1 MKRDF
6 ADLTPQEALHVA
18 IFIEERNAELYRQFA
33 ELFAEFKDPDS
44 LEIAQAF
51 WEMCEEERRHGTYLQ
66 DRYFERYGTRACV
79 VTEEDVRDMIE
90 IPQLESSNIFA
101 MARSNSAISP
111 RSTALQVA
119 LEAELTA
126 QRFYTRLAETTPD
139 RHLRAMYAEL
149 AGFESDHTA
158 FLQKKIAEAQR
169 AVGGGG
175 ES

>member
-18 IFIEERNAELYRQFA
+18 IFIEERNASLYAQFA

-44 LEIAQAF
+44 LEVAQAF
-51 WEMCEEERRHGTYLQ
+51 WEMAEEERRHGTYLQ

-90 IPQLESSNIFA
+90 LPQLETSNILA
-101 MARSNSAISP
+101 VARSNTSLSP
-111 RSTALQVA
+111 RRNALKVA
-119 LEAELTA
+119 LEAEQTA
-126 QRFYTRLAETTPD
+126 QRFYSRLAETTPD
-139 RHLRAMYAEL
+139 RHLRAIYAEL
-149 AGFESDHTA
+149 AEFETDHTS
-158 FLQKKIAEAQR
+158 FLQKKISEAER
-169 AVGGGG
+169 AVGESG

>member
-18 IFIEERNAELYRQFA
+18 IFIEERNAELYRQFS

-51 WEMCEEERRHGTYLQ
+51 WEMVEEERRHGTYLQ

-79 VTEEDVRDMIE
+79 VTEDDIRELIE
-90 IPQLESSNIFA
+90 IPQLETSNIFA
-101 MARSNSAISP
+101 LARSQSAVSP

-119 LEAELTA
+119 LEAELMA
-126 QRFYTRLAETTPD
+126 QRFYARLAETTPD
-139 RHLRAMYAEL
+139 RHLRAIYAEL
-149 AGFESDHTA
+149 AGFETEHTA
-158 FLQKKIAEAQR
+158 FLQKKISEAQR
-169 AVGGGG
+169 AVGGG